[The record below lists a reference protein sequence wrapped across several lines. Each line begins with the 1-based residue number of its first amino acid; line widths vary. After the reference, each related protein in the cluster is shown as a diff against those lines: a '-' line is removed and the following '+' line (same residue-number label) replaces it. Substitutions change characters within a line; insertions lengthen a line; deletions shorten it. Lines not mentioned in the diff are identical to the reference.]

1 MSNPCLAC
9 GACCAKF
16 RVSFYWRDA
25 DDETSGGVPLI
36 LTEDLSEM
44 KRIMKNTGGTNPRCA
59 ALVGNIGESVR
70 CVIYD
75 KRPGVCRDFMPSYQF
90 GVPETAC
97 DNARASHGLP
107 PLKPEDWRFEAETFP
122 PVRSA

>member
-16 RVSFYWRDA
+16 RVSFYWREA
-25 DDETSGGVPLI
+25 EDETPGGVPLI
-36 LTEDLSEM
+36 MTEDFSEL
-44 KRIMKNTGGTNPRCA
+44 KRMMRNTGNSNPRCV
-59 ALVGNIGESVR
+59 ALVGNIGENTR

-75 KRPGVCRDFMPSYQF
+75 KRPGVCRDFPPSYRF
-90 GVPETAC
+90 GIPEPAC
-97 DNARASHGLP
+97 DKARESHGLL
-107 PLKPEDWRFEAETFP
+107 PLRSEDWFFEAETLP